1 MKAAFFII
9 GIIIIISLATLLF
22 LMNYKK
28 QVKVKTGGSIKNKH
42 VCLGSKL
49 HEYALK
55 LKPPKRNFRHQLTN
69 TTYGGAKIHNGVKSK
84 KPWDEYDTWD
94 ELENDEDA
102 SAEYFKQRSEVLEN
116 PNLDWSLVLADML
129 PKLEENREHIGIASL
144 MRDKKTLKIVASEA
158 SPLIA
163 GESNSETTFAGVPG
177 DLVAK
182 YASRPGLI
190 LFHTHPAD
198 IRGSPLP
205 SSHDLS
211 TAIYFGATSRFAAC
225 AVISR
230 YGVIMHGLDWSAY
243 KAINEAKDWKL
254 ATLNISHDIVAAHEA
269 IRSWSP
275 YTNAD
280 YLAFYPRHQMLLFVY
295 PSAEMV
301 GDSRKTYSWNLEH
314 PIDHGLIMEHGQ
326 DIIDHRSSTKNSK
339 TATFSNELSN
349 IISLGFD

>member
-1 MKAAFFII
+1 MKVIFFII
-9 GIIIIISLATLLF
+9 GIIIFISLATML

-28 QVKVKTGGSIKNKH
+28 QVEVKTGGAIINKH

-49 HEYALK
+49 HEYVLK
-55 LKPPKRNFRHQLTN
+55 LKPPKRHFRHHLTN
-69 TTYGGAKIHNGVKSK
+69 TTYAYHGGAKNHNNVKTK
-84 KPWDEYDTWD
+84 WYDYDTWE

-129 PKLEENREHIGIASL
+129 PKLEENKEYIGIANL
-144 MRDKKTLKIVASEA
+144 INDKLRIVASEA

-301 GDSRKTYSWNLEH
+301 GDSRKTYSWNIEH

-326 DIIDHRSSTKNSK
+326 DILDHRSSTKNSK
-339 TATFSNELSN
+339 SATFSNELSN